1 MAVQINISYFKENE
15 NFNKKWPQ
23 IVSEETSNELRGVLR
38 KVVTEEKGTASL
50 ANVFGYDVSGKTG
63 TAQYYRDK
71 TKILTPLYL
80 FLMLQKKN
88 TYCW

>member
-1 MAVQINISYFKENE
+1 MQAATAYASLINGGRLISPTLKKNE

-50 ANVFGYDVSGKTG
+50 ANVLVMMFPEKQEQLSIIEI
-63 TAQYYRDK
+63 K
-71 TKILTPLYL
+71 TKY
-80 FLMLQKKN
+80 
-88 TYCW
+88 